1 MLVRAGLASP
11 GVTQLHDLTALEQA
25 AAVRV
30 GEVSP
35 TQLVQHALARIEALD
50 AGLGAF
56 ITVTPERALDAAAR
70 AEALLRAGGALPP
83 LLGVPTAIKDLNN
96 TAGIRTTFGSAVM
109 ADFVPTVD
117 DAVVTKLAAAGT
129 ISVGKTSTP
138 EFGFPCYTDNEFAG
152 PARCPW
158 DRSRLAGGSSGG
170 AAVAVAAGMV
180 PFAQGSDGG
189 GSIRIPAG
197 INGLFGVKPSR
208 GRISNAPYG
217 GDVTGLGTNGPLAR
231 TVRDAA
237 AMLDAMAGPV
247 LGDPVWAPP
256 LPPGETF
263 LGYADRA
270 PGRLRI
276 GRYLQSPMPGI
287 ELEPEV
293 RAAFEDASR
302 LLADLGHDVE
312 DAPPGLLGDD
322 VLPSFERVWALGGT
336 TLPVPPERLAE
347 LRPLTRELRDRGLA
361 LSAQEAM
368 EALLALRLFSRRFL
382 EATAQ
387 YDVLLAPVCTMT
399 PRPLGWFDADGDGAE
414 DFERQKR
421 YAAFTALFNVT
432 GQPAVSIPLYWT
444 DSGLPIGSM
453 LVGRPADEATLFALS
468 AQVEAARPWAHR
480 HPDGWDYA
488 R

>member
-1 MLVRAGLASP
+1 M
-11 GVTQLHDLTALEQA
+11 TELHDLTALEQA
-25 AAVRV
+25 AAVRS
-30 GEVSP
+30 GDVSP
-35 TQLVQHALARIEALD
+35 TQLVEHSLSRIEALD

-56 ITVTPERALDAAAR
+56 LTVTPERALEAAAR
-70 AEALLRAGGALPP
+70 AEERLRAGGELPP

-96 TAGIRTTFGSAVM
+96 TAGVRTTFGSRVM

-129 ISVGKTSTP
+129 ISLGKTNTP
-138 EFGFPCYTDNEFAG
+138 EFGFPCYTDNELAG

-170 AAVAVAAGMV
+170 AAVAVAAGML

-197 INGLFGVKPSR
+197 INGVFGIKPSR
-208 GRISNAPYG
+208 GRVSNAPYG

-247 LGDPVWAPP
+247 LGDPAWAPP
-256 LPPGETF
+256 LPAGETF
-263 LGYADRA
+263 LGAADGA

-276 GRYLQSPMPGI
+276 GRYQESPLPGI
-287 ELEPEV
+287 ELEPDV
-293 RAAFEDASR
+293 RAAFDDASR
-302 LLADLGHDVE
+302 LLEELGHDVE
-312 DAPPGLLGDD
+312 DVPPGLLSPD
-322 VLPSFERVWALGGT
+322 VLPSFERVWALSGT
-336 TLPVPPERLAE
+336 TLPVPANRVAE
-347 LRPLTRELRDRGLA
+347 LRPLTRELRGRGLA
-361 LSAQEAM
+361 LSAQDAM
-368 EALLALRLFSRRFL
+368 TAMLALRLFSRRFL

-399 PRPLGWFDADGDGAE
+399 PRPLGWFDADGDGVE

-421 YAAFTALFNVT
+421 YAAFTGLFNVT

-444 DSGLPIGSM
+444 ASGLPVGSM
-453 LVGRPADEATLFALS
+453 LVGRPADDATLLALS

-480 HPDGWDYA
+480 HPDAWEYA

>member
-1 MLVRAGLASP
+1 
-11 GVTQLHDLTALEQA
+11 VTRLHDLTALEQA
-25 AAVRV
+25 AAVRA

-35 TQLVQHALARIEALD
+35 TELVEHSLARIEALD

-56 ITVTPERALDAAAR
+56 LTVTPERALSAAR
-70 AEALLRAGGALPP
+70 VAETRLAEGGDLPP

-96 TAGIRTTFGSAVM
+96 TAGIRTTFGSRVM

-129 ISVGKTSTP
+129 ISLGKTNTP
-138 EFGFPCYTDNEFAG
+138 EFGFPCYTDNDLVG

-158 DRSRLAGGSSGG
+158 DTTRQAGGSSGG
-170 AAVAVAAGMV
+170 AAVAVAAGFV

-197 INGLFGVKPSR
+197 INGLFGIKPTR
-208 GRISNAPYG
+208 GRISNGPYG

-247 LGDPVWAPP
+247 LGDPAWAAP
-256 LPPGETF
+256 LPLGETF
-263 LGYADRA
+263 LGRADQA

-276 GRYLQSPMPGI
+276 GRFLESPMPGI

-293 RAAFEDASR
+293 TAAFEDASA
-302 LLADLGHDVE
+302 LLSGLGHDV
-312 DAPPGLLGDD
+312 DDVLPGLLGPD
-322 VLPSFERVWALGGT
+322 VLVAFEGVWALSGT
-336 TLPVPPERLAE
+336 TLPVPPERVGE
-347 LRPLTRELRDRGLA
+347 LRPLTRELRARGLA
-361 LSAQEAM
+361 MSAQAAM
-368 EALLALRLFSRRFL
+368 ESMLALRLFSRRFL
-382 EATAQ
+382 QATAGF
-387 YDVLLAPVCTMT
+387 DVLLAPICTMT

-414 DFERQKR
+414 DFERNKR

-432 GQPAVSIPLYWT
+432 GQPAVSVPLYWT
-444 DSGLPIGSM
+444 PDGLPIGTM
-453 LVGRPADEATLFALS
+453 LVGRPADEATLLALS
-468 AQVEAARPWAHR
+468 AQVEAARPWEHR
-480 HPDGWDYA
+480 HPAVWEQD